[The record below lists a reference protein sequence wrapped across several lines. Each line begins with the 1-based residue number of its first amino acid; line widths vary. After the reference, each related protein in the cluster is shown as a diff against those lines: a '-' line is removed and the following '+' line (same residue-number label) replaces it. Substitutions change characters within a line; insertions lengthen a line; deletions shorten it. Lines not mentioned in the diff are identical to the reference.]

1 MMERTLFD
9 DLLHGDQD
17 TRPVGESS
25 ERPESEVSEDL
36 AGPRSSIMEKEESPL
51 ERLKELDEKIAGA
64 INKVK
69 VLKDENK
76 ALEQRIRDL
85 EALLNEKGQE
95 VERLASEKAA
105 IKVQIE
111 ELLKELEIFELK

>member
-1 MMERTLFD
+1 MENTLFD
-9 DLLHGDQD
+9 GLLYGDQENR
-17 TRPVGESS
+17 TVGEGSD
-25 ERPESEVSEDL
+25 RPESEVSKNPER
-36 AGPRSSIMEKEESPL
+36 GRCSIIEKEERPL

-64 INKVK
+64 ISKVK
-69 VLKDENK
+69 VLKDEK
-76 ALEQRIRDL
+76 QALEQKIRGL
-85 EALLNEKGQE
+85 ETLLNEKGQE

>member
-1 MMERTLFD
+1 
-9 DLLHGDQD
+9 
-17 TRPVGESS
+17 
-25 ERPESEVSEDL
+25 
-36 AGPRSSIMEKEESPL
+36 L

-69 VLKDENK
+69 VLKDEK
-76 ALEQRIRDL
+76 QALEQKIKGL

-111 ELLKELEIFELK
+111 ELLRELEIFELK